1 MEIIV
6 VFLIFLLFYWNIF
19 VILRQLIKIRN
30 NMCTNLQVVV
40 LKHLA
45 DGEQHE
51 KAPAGMSDAL
61 YYAALKSLKAKD
73 MVSASFLAGG
83 EVCSSQIT
91 KNGSAALEIFRRK
104 EKKIIRNALKEF
116 DLNHEQLRLL
126 NNARTESLDET
137 FNNHTQIS
145 FLHKKGYLKQVLYGC
160 NRHWVITEEGKD
172 VLDEIDERLYD
183 SPLHVESC
191 NEHDYQVESVEQAE
205 KTIGKHDI
213 RIANGHLAH
222 VTEVI
227 YAMCKLEYFEE
238 NGKVASI
245 KNVME
250 TIGEALHSDELSS
263 SYSSH
268 LNRAAQNKE
277 DTFLQPFYEMH
288 VEAKKYY
295 KKVESNKKNKRKS

>member
-1 MEIIV
+1 M
-6 VFLIFLLFYWNIF
+6 FS
-19 VILRQLIKIRN
+19 
-30 NMCTNLQVVV
+30 NLQVVV

-51 KAPAGMSDAL
+51 KAAANLSEAL
-61 YYAALKSLKAKD
+61 FYSTLKSLKAKD

-83 EVCSSQIT
+83 EVCSFQIT
-91 KNGSAALEIFRRK
+91 KKGSAALEIFRRK
-104 EKKIIRNALKEF
+104 EKKIIRKALQEF
-116 DLNHEQLRLL
+116 NLNHEELRVL
-126 NNARTESLDET
+126 NIARTESLRDT
-137 FNNHTQIS
+137 SDIHYSIHS
-145 FLHKKGYLKQVLYGC
+145 LHKKGYLKQVFYGC

-191 NEHDYQVESVEQAE
+191 YEHDYLVESVEQAE

-213 RIANGHLAH
+213 RIADGHLAH
-222 VTEVI
+222 VTKVI
-227 YAMCKLEYFEE
+227 YAMCKLKYFEE

-268 LNRAAQNKE
+268 LNRAAQNQKE
-277 DTFLQPFYEMH
+277 TFLQPFYEMQ

-295 KKVESNKKNKRKS
+295 KNVESKKKNKR

>member
-1 MEIIV
+1 
-6 VFLIFLLFYWNIF
+6 
-19 VILRQLIKIRN
+19 
-30 NMCTNLQVVV
+30 MCTNLQVVV

-277 DTFLQPFYEMH
+277 DTFLQPFNNMLDVAEDYCENL
-288 VEAKKYY
+288 
-295 KKVESNKKNKRKS
+295 ESNKKNKRKS

>member
-1 MEIIV
+1 M
-6 VFLIFLLFYWNIF
+6 
-19 VILRQLIKIRN
+19 LRK
-30 NMCTNLQVVV
+30 
-40 LKHLA
+40 
-45 DGEQHE
+45 
-51 KAPAGMSDAL
+51 
-61 YYAALKSLKAKD
+61 
-73 MVSASFLAGG
+73 
-83 EVCSSQIT
+83 
-91 KNGSAALEIFRRK
+91 LERK
-104 EKKIIRNALKEF
+104 EKKIIRNALQEF
-116 DLNHEQLRLL
+116 DLNHEQFRLL

-191 NEHDYQVESVEQAE
+191 NEHDYQVESVEQTE

-250 TIGEALHSDELSS
+250 TIGEALHSDELPS

-268 LNRAAQNKE
+268 LNRAAQSHK

>member
-1 MEIIV
+1 M
-6 VFLIFLLFYWNIF
+6 F
-19 VILRQLIKIRN
+19 
-30 NMCTNLQVVV
+30 TNLQVVV

-51 KAPAGMSDAL
+51 KAAANLSEAL
-61 YYAALKSLKAKD
+61 FYSTLKSLKAKD

-83 EVCSSQIT
+83 EVCSFQIT
-91 KNGSAALEIFRRK
+91 KKGSAALEIFRRK

-126 NNARTESLDET
+126 NNAKTESIIET
-137 FNNHTQIS
+137 SDNHNPIY
-145 FLHKKGYLKQVLYGC
+145 FLSKKGYLKKHAFLGC
-160 NRHWVITEEGKD
+160 HRSWVITEEGKD

-191 NEHDYQVESVEQAE
+191 IEHDYQVESVEQTE

-277 DTFLQPFYEMH
+277 DTFLQPFNNMLDVAEDYCENL
-288 VEAKKYY
+288 
-295 KKVESNKKNKRKS
+295 ESRKKNKR

>member
-1 MEIIV
+1 M
-6 VFLIFLLFYWNIF
+6 F
-19 VILRQLIKIRN
+19 
-30 NMCTNLQVVV
+30 TNLQVVV

-51 KAPAGMSDAL
+51 KAAANLSEAL
-61 YYAALKSLKAKD
+61 FYSTLKSLKAKD

-83 EVCSSQIT
+83 EVCSFQIT
-91 KNGSAALEIFRRK
+91 KKGSAALEIFRRK

-126 NNARTESLDET
+126 NNAKTESIIET
-137 FNNHTQIS
+137 SDNHNPIY
-145 FLHKKGYLKQVLYGC
+145 FLSKKGYLKKHAFLGC
-160 NRHWVITEEGKD
+160 HRSWVITEEGKD

-238 NGKVASI
+238 NRKVASI

-250 TIGEALHSDELSS
+250 TIGEALHSDQLPS

-268 LNRAAQNKE
+268 LNRAAQSHKE
-277 DTFLQPFYEMH
+277 TFLQPFYEMQ

-295 KKVESNKKNKRKS
+295 KKVESNKKNKR

>member
-1 MEIIV
+1 M
-6 VFLIFLLFYWNIF
+6 L
-19 VILRQLIKIRN
+19 
-30 NMCTNLQVVV
+30 TNLQVVV

-51 KAPAGMSDAL
+51 KAAANLSEAL
-61 YYAALKSLKAKD
+61 FYSTLKSLKAKD

-83 EVCSSQIT
+83 EVCSFQIT
-91 KNGSAALEIFRRK
+91 KKGSAALEIFRRK
-104 EKKIIRNALKEF
+104 EKKIIRKALQEF
-116 DLNHEQLRLL
+116 NLNHEELRVL
-126 NNARTESLDET
+126 NIARTESLRDT
-137 FNNHTQIS
+137 SDIHYSIHS
-145 FLHKKGYLKQVLYGC
+145 LHKKGYLKQVFYGC

-191 NEHDYQVESVEQAE
+191 YEHDYLVESVEQAE

-213 RIANGHLAH
+213 RIADGHLAH
-222 VTEVI
+222 VTKVI
-227 YAMCKLEYFEE
+227 YAMCKLKYFEE

-268 LNRAAQNKE
+268 LNRAAQNQKE
-277 DTFLQPFYEMH
+277 TFLQPFYEMQ

-295 KKVESNKKNKRKS
+295 KNVESKKKNKR

>member
-19 VILRQLIKIRN
+19 VILRQKYC
-30 NMCTNLQVVV
+30 NMEYIFSKLKVRV
-40 LKHLA
+40 LEHLA
-45 DGEQHE
+45 DGEQHKE
-51 KAPAGMSDAL
+51 APAGLTDAQVRV
-61 YYAALKSLKAKD
+61 ALSELKACD
-73 MVSASFLAGG
+73 MVKVNVDEVG
-83 EVCSSQIT
+83 EVVSSQIT

-104 EKKIIRNALKEF
+104 EKKIIRKALQEF
-116 DLNHEQLRLL
+116 NLNHEELRVL
-126 NNARTESLDET
+126 NIARTESLRDT
-137 FNNHTQIS
+137 SDIHYSIHS
-145 FLHKKGYLKQVLYGC
+145 LHKIGFLKHVLYGC

-191 NEHDYQVESVEQAE
+191 YEHDYQVESVEQAE
-205 KTIGKHDI
+205 KTIGKHVI
-213 RIANGHLAH
+213 RIAGGHLAH
-222 VTEVI
+222 VTKVV
-227 YAMCKLEYFEE
+227 YAMCKLGYFEE

-268 LNRAAQNKE
+268 LNRAAQNQKE
-277 DTFLQPFYEMH
+277 TFLQPFYEMQ

-295 KKVESNKKNKRKS
+295 KNVESKKKNKR

>member
-19 VILRQLIKIRN
+19 VILKQKYC
-30 NMCTNLQVVV
+30 NMEYIFSKLKVRV
-40 LKHLA
+40 LEHLA

-51 KAPAGMSDAL
+51 EAPAGLTDAQVRV
-61 YYAALKSLKAKD
+61 ALSELKACD
-73 MVSASFLAGG
+73 MVKVNVNEVG
-83 EVCSSQIT
+83 EVVSSQIT

-104 EKKIIRNALKEF
+104 EKKIIRKALQEF
-116 DLNHEQLRLL
+116 NLKHEQLRLL
-126 NNARTESLDET
+126 NIARTESLDET

-145 FLHKKGYLKQVLYGC
+145 FLHKKGYLKQILYGC

-222 VTEVI
+222 VTKVI
-227 YAMCKLEYFEE
+227 YAMCKLKYFEE

-277 DTFLQPFYEMH
+277 DTFLQPFNNMLDVAEDYCENL
-288 VEAKKYY
+288 
-295 KKVESNKKNKRKS
+295 ESRKKNKR

>member
-19 VILRQLIKIRN
+19 VILRQKYC
-30 NMCTNLQVVV
+30 NMEYIFSKLKVRV
-40 LKHLA
+40 LEHLA

-51 KAPAGMSDAL
+51 EAPAGLTDAQVRV
-61 YYAALKSLKAKD
+61 ALSELKACD
-73 MVSASFLAGG
+73 MVKVNVNEVG
-83 EVCSSQIT
+83 EVVSFQIT

-104 EKKIIRNALKEF
+104 EKKIIRKALQEF
-116 DLNHEQLRLL
+116 NLKHEQLRLL
-126 NNARTESLDET
+126 NIARTESLDET

-145 FLHKKGYLKQVLYGC
+145 FLHKKGYLKQILYGC

-191 NEHDYQVESVEQAE
+191 NEHDYLVESVEQTE
-205 KTIGKHDI
+205 TTIGKHDI
-213 RIANGHLAH
+213 RIAGGHLAH
-222 VTEVI
+222 VTKVV
-227 YAMCKLEYFEE
+227 YAMCKLGYFEE

-277 DTFLQPFYEMH
+277 DTFLQPFNNMLDVAEDYC
-288 VEAKKYY
+288 KNL
-295 KKVESNKKNKRKS
+295 ESRKKNKR

>member
-19 VILRQLIKIRN
+19 VILKQKYC
-30 NMCTNLQVVV
+30 NMEYIFSKLKVRV
-40 LKHLA
+40 LEHLA

-51 KAPAGMSDAL
+51 EAPAGLTDAQVRV
-61 YYAALKSLKAKD
+61 ALSELKACD
-73 MVSASFLAGG
+73 MVKVNVNEVG
-83 EVCSSQIT
+83 EVVSSQIT

-104 EKKIIRNALKEF
+104 EKKIIRKALQEF
-116 DLNHEQLRLL
+116 NLKHEQLRLL
-126 NNARTESLDET
+126 NIARTESLDET

-145 FLHKKGYLKQVLYGC
+145 FLHKKGYLKQILYGC

-191 NEHDYQVESVEQAE
+191 NEHDYLVESVEQTE
-205 KTIGKHDI
+205 TTIGKHDI
-213 RIANGHLAH
+213 RIAGGHLAH
-222 VTEVI
+222 VTKVV
-227 YAMCKLEYFEE
+227 YAMCKLGYFEE

-277 DTFLQPFYEMH
+277 DTFLQPFNNMLDVAEDYC
-288 VEAKKYY
+288 KNL
-295 KKVESNKKNKRKS
+295 ESRKKNKR

>member
-1 MEIIV
+1 M
-6 VFLIFLLFYWNIF
+6 F
-19 VILRQLIKIRN
+19 
-30 NMCTNLQVVV
+30 TNLQVVV

-51 KAPAGMSDAL
+51 KAAANLSEAL
-61 YYAALKSLKAKD
+61 FYSTLKSLKAKD

-83 EVCSSQIT
+83 EVCSFQIT
-91 KNGSAALEIFRRK
+91 KKGSAALEIFRRK

-126 NNARTESLDET
+126 NNAKTESIIET
-137 FNNHTQIS
+137 SDNHNPIY
-145 FLHKKGYLKQVLYGC
+145 FLSKKGYLKQVLYGC

-191 NEHDYQVESVEQAE
+191 IEHDYQVESVEQTE

-250 TIGEALHSDELSS
+250 TIGEALHSDELPS

-268 LNRAAQNKE
+268 LNRAAQSHK
-277 DTFLQPFYEMH
+277 DTFLQPFNNMLDVAEDYC
-288 VEAKKYY
+288 
-295 KKVESNKKNKRKS
+295 ESLESRKINKR

>member
-1 MEIIV
+1 M
-6 VFLIFLLFYWNIF
+6 FS
-19 VILRQLIKIRN
+19 
-30 NMCTNLQVVV
+30 NLQVVV

-51 KAPAGMSDAL
+51 KAAANLSEAL
-61 YYAALKSLKAKD
+61 FYSTLKSLKAKD

-83 EVCSSQIT
+83 EVCSFQIT
-91 KNGSAALEIFRRK
+91 KKGSAALEIFRRK

-126 NNARTESLDET
+126 NNAKTESIIET
-137 FNNHTQIS
+137 SDNHNPID
-145 FLHKKGYLKQVLYGC
+145 FLSKKGYLKKHAFLGC
-160 NRHWVITEEGKD
+160 HRSWVITEEGKD

-277 DTFLQPFYEMH
+277 DTFLQPFNNMLDVAEDYCENL
-288 VEAKKYY
+288 
-295 KKVESNKKNKRKS
+295 ESRKKNKR

>member
-1 MEIIV
+1 M
-6 VFLIFLLFYWNIF
+6 L
-19 VILRQLIKIRN
+19 
-30 NMCTNLQVVV
+30 TNLQVVV

-51 KAPAGMSDAL
+51 EAPAGLTDAQFKV
-61 YYAALKSLKAKD
+61 ALSELKACD
-73 MVSASFLAGG
+73 MVKVNVDEVG
-83 EVCSSQIT
+83 EVVSSQIT
-91 KNGSAALEIFRRK
+91 KKGSAALEIFRRK

-126 NNARTESLDET
+126 NNAKTESIIET
-137 FNNHTQIS
+137 SDNHNPIY
-145 FLHKKGYLKQVLYGC
+145 FLSKKGYLKKHAFLGC
-160 NRHWVITEEGKD
+160 HRSWVITEEGKD

-191 NEHDYQVESVEQAE
+191 NEHDYQVESVEQTE

-250 TIGEALHSDELSS
+250 TIGEALHSDQLPS

-268 LNRAAQNKE
+268 LNRAAQSHK
-277 DTFLQPFYEMH
+277 DTFLQPFNNMLDVAEDYC
-288 VEAKKYY
+288 
-295 KKVESNKKNKRKS
+295 ESLESRKINKR

>member
-1 MEIIV
+1 
-6 VFLIFLLFYWNIF
+6 
-19 VILRQLIKIRN
+19 
-30 NMCTNLQVVV
+30 MCTNLQVVV

-91 KNGSAALEIFRRK
+91 KKGSAALDFFRRK
-104 EKKIIRNALKEF
+104 EKKIIRNALQEF
-116 DLNHEQLRLL
+116 DLNHEQFRLL

-191 NEHDYQVESVEQAE
+191 NEHDYQVESVEQTE

-250 TIGEALHSDELSS
+250 TIGEALHSDELPS

-268 LNRAAQNKE
+268 LNRAAQSHK

>member
-1 MEIIV
+1 M
-6 VFLIFLLFYWNIF
+6 FS
-19 VILRQLIKIRN
+19 
-30 NMCTNLQVVV
+30 NLQVVV

-191 NEHDYQVESVEQAE
+191 NEHDYQVESVEQTE

-277 DTFLQPFYEMH
+277 DTFLQPFNNMLDVAEDYCENL
-288 VEAKKYY
+288 
-295 KKVESNKKNKRKS
+295 ESRKKNKR

>member
-1 MEIIV
+1 M
-6 VFLIFLLFYWNIF
+6 L
-19 VILRQLIKIRN
+19 
-30 NMCTNLQVVV
+30 TNLQVVV

-51 KAPAGMSDAL
+51 KAPAGLTDAQ
-61 YYAALKSLKAKD
+61 YSVALSELKAYD
-73 MVSASFLAGG
+73 MVKVNVDEAG
-83 EVCSSQIT
+83 EVVSSQIT

-104 EKKIIRNALKEF
+104 EKKIIRKALQEF
-116 DLNHEQLRLL
+116 NLNHEELRVL
-126 NNARTESLDET
+126 NIARTESLRDT
-137 FNNHTQIS
+137 SDIHYSIHS
-145 FLHKKGYLKQVLYGC
+145 LHKKGYLKQVLYGC

-172 VLDEIDERLYD
+172 ILDEIDERLYD

-191 NEHDYQVESVEQAE
+191 IEHDYQVESVEQTE

-277 DTFLQPFYEMH
+277 DTFLQPFNNMLDVAEDYCENL
-288 VEAKKYY
+288 
-295 KKVESNKKNKRKS
+295 ESRKKNKR

>member
-1 MEIIV
+1 M
-6 VFLIFLLFYWNIF
+6 L
-19 VILRQLIKIRN
+19 
-30 NMCTNLQVVV
+30 TNLQVVV

-51 KAPAGMSDAL
+51 KAAANLSEAL
-61 YYAALKSLKAKD
+61 FYSTLKSLKAKD

-83 EVCSSQIT
+83 EVCSFQIT
-91 KNGSAALEIFRRK
+91 KKGSAALEIFRRK
-104 EKKIIRNALKEF
+104 EKKIIRNALQEF

-145 FLHKKGYLKQVLYGC
+145 FLSKKGYLKKHAFLGC
-160 NRHWVITEEGKD
+160 HRSWVITEEGKD

-222 VTEVI
+222 VTKVI
-227 YAMCKLEYFEE
+227 YAMCKLKYFEE

-277 DTFLQPFYEMH
+277 DTFLQPFNNMLDVAEDYCENL
-288 VEAKKYY
+288 
-295 KKVESNKKNKRKS
+295 ESRKKNKR

>member
-1 MEIIV
+1 MEY
-6 VFLIFLLFYWNIF
+6 IFSKLK
-19 VILRQLIKIRN
+19 VR
-30 NMCTNLQVVV
+30 V
-40 LKHLA
+40 LEHLA

-51 KAPAGMSDAL
+51 EAPAGLTDAQVRV
-61 YYAALKSLKAKD
+61 ALSELKACD
-73 MVSASFLAGG
+73 MVKVNVNEVG
-83 EVCSSQIT
+83 EVVSSQIT

-104 EKKIIRNALKEF
+104 EKKIIRKALQEF
-116 DLNHEQLRLL
+116 NLKHEQLRLL
-126 NNARTESLDET
+126 NIARTESLDET

-145 FLHKKGYLKQVLYGC
+145 FLHKKGYLKQILYGC

-222 VTEVI
+222 VTKVI
-227 YAMCKLEYFEE
+227 YAMCKLKYFEE

-277 DTFLQPFYEMH
+277 DTFLQPFNNMLDVAEDYCENL
-288 VEAKKYY
+288 
-295 KKVESNKKNKRKS
+295 ESRKKNKR

>member
-1 MEIIV
+1 M
-6 VFLIFLLFYWNIF
+6 L
-19 VILRQLIKIRN
+19 
-30 NMCTNLQVVV
+30 TNLQVVV

-51 KAPAGMSDAL
+51 KAAANLSEAL
-61 YYAALKSLKAKD
+61 FYSTLKSLKAKD

-83 EVCSSQIT
+83 EVCSFQIT
-91 KNGSAALEIFRRK
+91 KKGSAALEIFRRK

-145 FLHKKGYLKQVLYGC
+145 FLHKKGYVKQVRYGC

-191 NEHDYQVESVEQAE
+191 IEHDYQVESVEQAE

-213 RIANGHLAH
+213 RIADKHLAH
-222 VTEVI
+222 VIEVV
-227 YAMCKLEYFEE
+227 YAMCKLGYFEK
-238 NGKVASI
+238 NGKVAST
-245 KNVME
+245 KSVME
-250 TIGEALHSDELSS
+250 TIGEALHSEQLSS
-263 SYSSH
+263 QYSSH
-268 LNRAAQNKE
+268 LNRAANNKME
-277 DTFLQPFYEMH
+277 TFLQPFNKMLDVAEEYCETL
-288 VEAKKYY
+288 
-295 KKVESNKKNKRKS
+295 ESRKTNKR

>member
-1 MEIIV
+1 M
-6 VFLIFLLFYWNIF
+6 FS
-19 VILRQLIKIRN
+19 
-30 NMCTNLQVVV
+30 NLQVVV

-51 KAPAGMSDAL
+51 KAAANLSEAL
-61 YYAALKSLKAKD
+61 FYSTLKSLKAKD

-126 NNARTESLDET
+126 NNAKTESIIET
-137 FNNHTQIS
+137 SDNHNPIY
-145 FLHKKGYLKQVLYGC
+145 FLSKKGYLKKHAFLGC
-160 NRHWVITEEGKD
+160 HRSWVITEEGKD

-277 DTFLQPFYEMH
+277 DTFLQPFNNMLDVAEDYCENL
-288 VEAKKYY
+288 
-295 KKVESNKKNKRKS
+295 ESRKKNKR

>member
-19 VILRQLIKIRN
+19 VILRQKYC
-30 NMCTNLQVVV
+30 NMEYIFSKLKVRV
-40 LKHLA
+40 LEHLA

-51 KAPAGMSDAL
+51 EAPAGLTDAQVRV
-61 YYAALKSLKAKD
+61 ALSELKACD
-73 MVSASFLAGG
+73 MVKVNVNEVG
-83 EVCSSQIT
+83 EVVSSQIT

-104 EKKIIRNALKEF
+104 EKKIIRKALQEF
-116 DLNHEQLRLL
+116 NLKHEQLRLL
-126 NNARTESLDET
+126 NIARTESLDET

-145 FLHKKGYLKQVLYGC
+145 FLHKKGYLKQILYGC

-191 NEHDYQVESVEQAE
+191 NEHDYLVESVEQTE
-205 KTIGKHDI
+205 TTIGKHDI
-213 RIANGHLAH
+213 RIAGGHLAH
-222 VTEVI
+222 VTKVV
-227 YAMCKLEYFEE
+227 YAMCKLGYFEE

-277 DTFLQPFYEMH
+277 DTFLQPFNNMLDVAEDYC
-288 VEAKKYY
+288 KNL
-295 KKVESNKKNKRKS
+295 ESRKKNKR

>member
-1 MEIIV
+1 
-6 VFLIFLLFYWNIF
+6 
-19 VILRQLIKIRN
+19 
-30 NMCTNLQVVV
+30 
-40 LKHLA
+40 
-45 DGEQHE
+45 
-51 KAPAGMSDAL
+51 MS
-61 YYAALKSLKAKD
+61 
-73 MVSASFLAGG
+73 
-83 EVCSSQIT
+83 
-91 KNGSAALEIFRRK
+91 
-104 EKKIIRNALKEF
+104 
-116 DLNHEQLRLL
+116 
-126 NNARTESLDET
+126 
-137 FNNHTQIS
+137 
-145 FLHKKGYLKQVLYGC
+145 KKGYLKKHAFLGC
-160 NRHWVITEEGKD
+160 HRSWVITEEGKD

-191 NEHDYQVESVEQAE
+191 IEHDYQVESVEQTE

-250 TIGEALHSDELSS
+250 TIGEALHSDQLPS

-268 LNRAAQNKE
+268 LNRAAQSHK
-277 DTFLQPFYEMH
+277 DTFLQPFYEMQ

-295 KKVESNKKNKRKS
+295 KKVESNKKNK

>member
-1 MEIIV
+1 M
-6 VFLIFLLFYWNIF
+6 FS
-19 VILRQLIKIRN
+19 
-30 NMCTNLQVVV
+30 NLQVVV

-51 KAPAGMSDAL
+51 KA
-61 YYAALKSLKAKD
+61 AANLSEAVFYSTLKSLKAKD

-145 FLHKKGYLKQVLYGC
+145 FLHKKGYLKQILYGC

-191 NEHDYQVESVEQAE
+191 NEHDYLVESVEQTE
-205 KTIGKHDI
+205 TTIGKHDI
-213 RIANGHLAH
+213 RIAGGHLAH
-222 VTEVI
+222 VTKVV
-227 YAMCKLEYFEE
+227 YAMCKLGYFEE

-277 DTFLQPFYEMH
+277 DTFLQPFNNMLDVAEDYCENL
-288 VEAKKYY
+288 
-295 KKVESNKKNKRKS
+295 ESRKKNKR

>member
-1 MEIIV
+1 M
-6 VFLIFLLFYWNIF
+6 F
-19 VILRQLIKIRN
+19 
-30 NMCTNLQVVV
+30 TNLQVVV

-51 KAPAGMSDAL
+51 KAAANLSEAL
-61 YYAALKSLKAKD
+61 FYSTLKSLKAKD

-83 EVCSSQIT
+83 EVCSFQIT
-91 KNGSAALEIFRRK
+91 KKGSAALEIFRRK

-126 NNARTESLDET
+126 NNAKTESIIET
-137 FNNHTQIS
+137 SDNHNPIY
-145 FLHKKGYLKQVLYGC
+145 FLSKKGYLKQVLYGC

-277 DTFLQPFYEMH
+277 DTFLQPFNNMLDVAEDYCENL
-288 VEAKKYY
+288 
-295 KKVESNKKNKRKS
+295 ESRKKNKR

>member
-1 MEIIV
+1 
-6 VFLIFLLFYWNIF
+6 
-19 VILRQLIKIRN
+19 
-30 NMCTNLQVVV
+30 MCTNLQVVV

-51 KAPAGMSDAL
+51 EAPANLSNAL
-61 YYAALKSLKAKD
+61 FYSALKSLKAKD

-91 KNGSAALEIFRRK
+91 KKGSAALKNYRKK
-104 EKKIIRNALKEF
+104 EKIIIRNALKEF
-116 DLNHEQLRLL
+116 GLTHEQLRLL
-126 NNARTESLDET
+126 NNARTKSLDET
-137 FNNHTQIS
+137 SNNHNSII
-145 FLHKKGYLKQVLYGC
+145 FLYRKGYLKHVFFDC
-160 NRHWVITEEGKD
+160 NRHWIITEEGED
-172 VLDEIDERLYD
+172 VLDEIDDRLYD

-191 NEHDYQVESVEQAE
+191 NEHDSPVESVEQTE

-250 TIGEALHSDELSS
+250 TIGEALHSDQLPS

-268 LNRAAQNKE
+268 LNRAAQSHK
-277 DTFLQPFYEMH
+277 DTFLQPFYEMQ

-295 KKVESNKKNKRKS
+295 KKVESNKKNKR

>member
-1 MEIIV
+1 M
-6 VFLIFLLFYWNIF
+6 FS
-19 VILRQLIKIRN
+19 
-30 NMCTNLQVVV
+30 NLQVVV

-51 KAPAGMSDAL
+51 KAAANLSEAL
-61 YYAALKSLKAKD
+61 FYSTLKSLKAKD

-83 EVCSSQIT
+83 EVCSFQIT
-91 KNGSAALEIFRRK
+91 KKGRAALEIFRRK

-126 NNARTESLDET
+126 NNAKTESIIET
-137 FNNHTQIS
+137 SDNYNPIY
-145 FLHKKGYLKQVLYGC
+145 FLSKKGYLKKHAFLGC
-160 NRHWVITEEGKD
+160 HRSWVITEEGKD

-222 VTEVI
+222 VTKVI
-227 YAMCKLEYFEE
+227 YAMCKLKYFEE

-277 DTFLQPFYEMH
+277 DTFLQPFNNMLDVAEDYCENL
-288 VEAKKYY
+288 
-295 KKVESNKKNKRKS
+295 ESRKKNKR

>member
-1 MEIIV
+1 M
-6 VFLIFLLFYWNIF
+6 FS
-19 VILRQLIKIRN
+19 
-30 NMCTNLQVVV
+30 NLQVVV

-51 KAPAGMSDAL
+51 KAAANLSEAL
-61 YYAALKSLKAKD
+61 FYSTLKSLKAKD

-83 EVCSSQIT
+83 EVCSFQIT
-91 KNGSAALEIFRRK
+91 KKGSAALEIFRRK

-126 NNARTESLDET
+126 NNAKTESIIET
-137 FNNHTQIS
+137 SDNHNPIY
-145 FLHKKGYLKQVLYGC
+145 FLSKKGYLKKHAFLGC
-160 NRHWVITEEGKD
+160 HRSWVITEEGKD

-191 NEHDYQVESVEQAE
+191 IEHDYQVESVEQTE

-277 DTFLQPFYEMH
+277 DTFLQPFNNMLDVAEDYCENL
-288 VEAKKYY
+288 
-295 KKVESNKKNKRKS
+295 ESRKKNK

>member
-1 MEIIV
+1 M
-6 VFLIFLLFYWNIF
+6 FS
-19 VILRQLIKIRN
+19 
-30 NMCTNLQVVV
+30 NLQVVV

-51 KAPAGMSDAL
+51 KAAANLSEAL
-61 YYAALKSLKAKD
+61 FYSTLKSLKAKD

-83 EVCSSQIT
+83 EVCSFQIT
-91 KNGSAALEIFRRK
+91 KKGSAALEIFRRK
-104 EKKIIRNALKEF
+104 EKKIIRKALQEF
-116 DLNHEQLRLL
+116 NLNHEELRVL
-126 NNARTESLDET
+126 NIARTESLRET
-137 FNNHTQIS
+137 SDIHYSIHS
-145 FLHKKGYLKQVLYGC
+145 LHKKGYLKQVLYGC

-191 NEHDYQVESVEQAE
+191 IEHDYQVESVEQTE

-222 VTEVI
+222 VTKVV
-227 YAMCKLEYFEE
+227 YAMCKLGYFEE

-268 LNRAAQNKE
+268 LNRAAQNQKE
-277 DTFLQPFYEMH
+277 TFLQPFYEMQ

-295 KKVESNKKNKRKS
+295 KNVESKKKNKR

>member
-1 MEIIV
+1 M
-6 VFLIFLLFYWNIF
+6 FS
-19 VILRQLIKIRN
+19 
-30 NMCTNLQVVV
+30 NLQVVV

-91 KNGSAALEIFRRK
+91 KKGSAALEIFRRK

-126 NNARTESLDET
+126 NNAKTESIIET
-137 FNNHTQIS
+137 SDNHNPIY
-145 FLHKKGYLKQVLYGC
+145 FLSKKGYLKKHAFLGC
-160 NRHWVITEEGKD
+160 HRSGVITEEGKD

-277 DTFLQPFYEMH
+277 DTFLQPFNNMLDVAEDYCENL
-288 VEAKKYY
+288 
-295 KKVESNKKNKRKS
+295 ESRKKNKR